1 MLMLA
6 DQQSL
11 EISHVTTSFVESLE
25 VWCHFSAPVVG
36 TTAVWENVFP
46 QHHLSCD

>member
-1 MLMLA
+1 MPMLA

-11 EISHVTTSFVESLE
+11 EISQVTACFAESLE
-25 VWCHFSAPVVG
+25 VWGHFSALVVG